1 MSNKP
6 LNFVY
11 STVQVATLL
20 NIGRSTVNK
29 YARSLEE
36 AGYVFTKDE
45 KDRRG
50 FTDHD
55 IIAFKALVDL
65 LTRGAEYESAI
76 SSVVARYSSVEN
88 SDSTAIVATPDSSK
102 EVAMLHAKMDDL
114 LKAVAMLSNKIDQ
127 VVDERVRIEVAAA
140 SEGINTQVTQ
150 VLNEIQQAQ
159 VRADRKLDEI
169 ASRVETHG
177 KRKKFLGIF

>member
-1 MSNKP
+1 MDSKP

-29 YARSLEE
+29 YARSLED

-65 LTRGAEYESAI
+65 LVRGAEYESAVN
-76 SSVVARYSSVEN
+76 STVSRYSKAEN
-88 SDSTAIVATPDSSK
+88 SDSLAVVATPDSST

-114 LKAVAMLSNKIDQ
+114 LSAVGMLSTKIDQ
-127 VVDERVRIEVAAA
+127 IVDERVRIEVAAA

-150 VLNEIQQAQ
+150 VLDEIRKAQ
-159 VRADRKLDEI
+159 DRTDQKLDEI
-169 ASRVETHG
+169 SSRVETHG
-177 KRKKFLGIF
+177 KRKKFLGLF

>member
-1 MSNKP
+1 MDHVP

-29 YARSLEE
+29 YARSLEDE
-36 AGYVFTKDE
+36 GYVFTKDDKE
-45 KDRRG
+45 RRC
-50 FTDHD
+50 FRDHD
-55 IIAFKALVDL
+55 IIAFKGLVDL

-76 SSVVARYSSVEN
+76 KSTVSSYSKTLN
-88 SDSTAIVATPDSSK
+88 SDSLALAATSDSST
-102 EVAMLHAKMDDL
+102 EVAILHAKMDDL
-114 LKAVAMLSNKIDQ
+114 LSAVAMLSGKIDQ
-127 VVDERVRIEVAAA
+127 IVDERVRIEVAAA
-140 SEGINTQVTQ
+140 SEGINMQVTQ
-150 VLNEIQQAQ
+150 VLDEIRKAQ
-159 VRADRKLDEI
+159 DRTDQKLDDI

>member
-1 MSNKP
+1 MDSKP
-6 LNFVY
+6 INFVY

-29 YARSLEE
+29 YARSLED

-55 IIAFKALVDL
+55 IIAFKGLVDL
-65 LTRGAEYESAI
+65 LVRGAEYESA
-76 SSVVARYSSVEN
+76 VNATVERYSKALNSESV
-88 SDSTAIVATPDSSK
+88 AVVATPDSST

-114 LKAVAMLSNKIDQ
+114 LSAVAMLSGKIDQ
-127 VVDERVRIEVAAA
+127 IVDERVRIEVAAA

-150 VLNEIQQAQ
+150 VLDEIRKAQ
-159 VRADRKLDEI
+159 DRTDQKLDEI
-169 ASRVETHG
+169 SSRVETHG
-177 KRKKFLGIF
+177 KRKKFLGLF